1 MPGAVTTISIKD
13 GSGNSKTM
21 RAWDESG
28 AGTGPFSFFTVLGA
42 DAVKLAKAE
51 DAVHSSGDEGIQ
63 ALAVRKDT
71 AAALAG
77 TDGDYAPLEIDAN
90 GRLHVIASSGIAGD
104 VAHDGADS
112 GNPLKVGTK
121 AAATLSTATLVAAAD
136 RANAVSDV
144 DGALITRGDA
154 TLADVVSGA
163 VTDTTGNSTQVI
175 AAAGSGVK
183 VYLTDITLS
192 NSSGAAVVVDVKDGT
207 TIKWTM
213 LVPAGATVTHSFHTP
228 LSGTANTAWNV
239 DGQAAATT
247 LYANYAGFKSKV

>member
-51 DAVHSSGDEGIQ
+51 DAAHTSGDEGIQ

-77 TDGDYAPLEIDAN
+77 TDGDYAPLEIDAS
-90 GRLHVIASSGIAGD
+90 GRLHVNASAGVAGD
-104 VAHDGADS
+104 IAHDATDS

-121 AAATLSTATLVAAAD
+121 AAATLSTATLVADAD
-136 RANAVSDV
+136 RANAISDL
-144 DGALITRGDA
+144 DGARITRADA
-154 TLADVVSGA
+154 TLGDVSSGA
-163 VTDTTGNSTQVI
+163 IDNTDGASTAVI
-175 AAAGSGVK
+175 AAAGSGVRT
-183 VYLTDITLS
+183 YLTDFTLS
-192 NSSGAAVVVDVKDGT
+192 NSAAGATIVDIKDGST
-207 TIKWTM
+207 VKWTVN
-213 LVPAGATVTHSFHTP
+213 LPGGATVTHSFRTP
-228 LSGTANTAWNV
+228 IAGTANTAWNV
-239 DGQAAATT
+239 DARTAVTT
-247 LYANYAGFKSKV
+247 LHASFAGFKSKV